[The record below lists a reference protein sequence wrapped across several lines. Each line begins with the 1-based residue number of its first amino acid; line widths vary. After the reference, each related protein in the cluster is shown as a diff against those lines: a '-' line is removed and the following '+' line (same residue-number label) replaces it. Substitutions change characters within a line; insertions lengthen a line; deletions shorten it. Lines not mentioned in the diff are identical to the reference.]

1 MNWVYLLDSFE
12 GRIGRKTFW
21 IAMGAVTIAEIVG
34 HVVAEGLE
42 GSRLNA
48 IVDLAFTYPEFA
60 IAVKRGYDRNMPPWI
75 VAAFFGGGVLL
86 DFLTV
91 TGLAGTAEEPS
102 LAAVALAVP
111 LTIFGFALHI
121 ELGLRRGTPGPNR
134 YGPDPL
140 GQT

>member
-75 VAAFFGGGVLL
+75 VAAFFAGGVLL

-111 LTIFGFALHI
+111 LTIFGFALLI